1 MASNAS
7 ALGKDATPRTAPVPP
22 ATPARAGASH
32 AWLRAATADLHA
44 QVDGLFPDGIDSAQ
58 TYRRYLLGMHRFTAD
73 CEVATGHGPRASSW
87 LAADLAALG
96 VPPMPTR
103 RPRRALLD
111 DARRLGWEYVLA
123 GSSLGAR
130 VLLPAVARLGLDDM
144 RGAAFLAH
152 HAAGEDWSRLQP
164 RLAAL
169 DEGDARRRASVA
181 SGARDAFAHVRA
193 CFARSFDALSTDTP

>member
-1 MASNAS
+1 MLMVAKLLKGKTVAEDVSLVIAPGSRQVLDMLS
-7 ALGKDATPRTAPVPP
+7 ACGALTDILDA
-22 ATPARAGASH
+22 
-32 AWLRAATADLHA
+32 
-44 QVDGLFPDGIDSAQ
+44 
-58 TYRRYLLGMHRFTAD
+58 
-73 CEVATGHGPRASSW
+73 
-87 LAADLAALG
+87 
-96 VPPMPTR
+96 
-103 RPRRALLD
+103 
-111 DARRLGWEYVLA
+111 
-123 GSSLGAR
+123 GAR
-130 VLLPAVARLGLDDM
+130 VLLRAVARLGLDDM